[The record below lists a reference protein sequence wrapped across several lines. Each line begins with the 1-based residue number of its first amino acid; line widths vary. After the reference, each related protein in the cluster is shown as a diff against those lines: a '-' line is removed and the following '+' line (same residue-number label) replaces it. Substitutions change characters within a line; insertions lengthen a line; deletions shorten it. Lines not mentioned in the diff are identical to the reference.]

1 MAATATEGFRLLAS
15 RHIASAAAPPSSDDG
30 RDRGIPCVDGSTAV
44 FRLTDLIDD
53 ADRVSLIQ
61 RLVRQSV
68 SSVAPL
74 RSGLY
79 TLPDG
84 RKPPIDVTAVAIM
97 GGEDAQCY
105 VAVTIAVARTQRE
118 SYLAAVRC
126 ASLSLL
132 SLSLSLPLSPL
143 SLLRCFLTPHPT
155 PLPSPTTAPA
165 AARTTRTG

>member
-1 MAATATEGFRLLAS
+1 VAATATEGFRLLAS
-15 RHIASAAAPPSSDDG
+15 RHIASAAAPPADADADDG
-30 RDRGIPCVDGSTAV
+30 RDRDGGLPCVDGSTTV
-44 FRLTDLIDD
+44 FRLNDLIDD

-68 SSVAPL
+68 SRVAPL

-79 TLPDG
+79 TLQDG

-105 VAVTIAVARTQRE
+105 VAVTIAVVRTQRE

-126 ASLSLL
+126 SFA
-132 SLSLSLPLSPL
+132 LSPL
-143 SLLRCFLTPHPT
+143 SHSPSFPPSLPPS
-155 PLPSPTTAPA
+155 PLPLSSAHP
-165 AARTTRTG
+165 